1 MAKKRGLTRFF
12 RHNDIYL
19 QIQFFVKM
27 YSREIITSIVNHL
40 KRPEV
45 ILLFG
50 ARQTGKS
57 TLLEMLAEKYGNMK
71 IINCEQPVIYDA
83 LSELNVPKIK
93 ALFDNNEIIA
103 FDEAQTIPEI
113 GKILKLLYDDK
124 AIKIRLVATS
134 SSSFELSNK
143 TGEPLTGRNIKFNLF
158 PLSIGEI
165 SNKRGW
171 QFFLENLNEFLIFGT
186 YPGVVNLNTN
196 EKREKLLSLSSD
208 YLFKDIFKFEQL
220 KNPDILRKLLKAIAL
235 QIGNLVSFQELASL
249 LGVSKETISR
259 YLDLLEKSFIIFRL
273 GSFSGNLRNELR
285 KRHKYYFYD
294 TGIRNAVINNFA
306 GMNERVDAGAIWE
319 NYCVSEIIKANN
331 NNQVFSNF
339 YFWRTYDGA
348 EVDLVEEIDG
358 KITAYE
364 FKWNPGRKPKLPT
377 SFANKYNVKN
387 LNVINPGNIYL
398 VK

>member
-1 MAKKRGLTRFF
+1 MYNRDINSIIIEQLKKP
-12 RHNDIYL
+12 
-19 QIQFFVKM
+19 
-27 YSREIITSIVNHL
+27 EI
-40 KRPEV
+40 

-57 TLLEMLAEKYGNMK
+57 TLLGILAERFSNMK
-71 IINCEQPVIYDA
+71 ILNCEQTVVSDA
-83 LSELNVPKIK
+83 LSEINIPKIK
-93 ALFDNNEIIA
+93 ALFDNKEVIA

-113 GKILKLLYDDK
+113 GRILKLLYDEKD
-124 AIKIRLVATS
+124 INTRFIATG

-158 PLSIGEI
+158 PLSVNEI
-165 SNKRGW
+165 SATKGW
-171 QFFLENLNEFLIFGT
+171 QFFLENINEILVFGS
-186 YPGVVNLNTN
+186 YPGVVNLSGN
-196 EKREKLLSLSSD
+196 EKRSKLLSLTND

-220 KNPDILRKLLKAIAL
+220 RNPDILRKLLKAIAL
-235 QIGNLVSFQELASL
+235 QVGNLVSFQELASL
-249 LGVSKETISR
+249 LGVAKETIAR

-306 GMNERVDAGAIWE
+306 GMNDRADTRAIWE
-319 NYCVSEIIKANN
+319 NFCVSEIIKANN
-331 NNQVFSNF
+331 NKQVLSNF

-358 KITAYE
+358 KIIAYE
-364 FKWNPGRKPKLPT
+364 FKWNPNKKAKLPS
-377 SFANKYNVKN
+377 SFAGKYNVTDFK
-387 LNVINPGNIYL
+387 VINPGNVYL
-398 VK
+398 LK

>member
-1 MAKKRGLTRFF
+1 MYNR
-12 RHNDIYL
+12 DI
-19 QIQFFVKM
+19 IK
-27 YSREIITSIVNHL
+27 SIDNQL

-50 ARQTGKS
+50 ARRTGKS
-57 TLLEMLAEKYGNMK
+57 TLLEMLADKYSNMV
-71 IINCEQPVIYDA
+71 ILNCEQPKIYDA
-83 LSELNVPKIK
+83 LTEMNIPKIK
-93 ALFDNNEIIA
+93 ALFDNNEIVA

-113 GKILKLLYDDK
+113 GKILKLLYDDRNN
-124 AIKIRLVATS
+124 KIHIIATG

-143 TGEPLTGRNIKFNLF
+143 TGEPLTGRNISFNLF
-158 PLSIGEI
+158 PLSLNEI
-165 SNKRGW
+165 SKKKGW
-171 QFFLENLNEFLIFGT
+171 QFFLENLNEFLVFGS
-186 YPGVVNLNTN
+186 YPGVIDLNAK
-196 EKREKLLSLSSD
+196 EKRLKLLSLTND

-235 QIGNLVSFQELASL
+235 QVGNLVSFQELASL
-249 LGVSKETISR
+249 LGVSKQTIAR
-259 YLDLLEKSFIIFRL
+259 YIDLLEKSFIIFRL

-294 TGIRNAVINNFA
+294 TGIRNAIINNFA

-319 NYCVSEIIKANN
+319 NFCVAEIIKANN
-331 NNQVFSNF
+331 YKQLFSNF

-364 FKWNPGRKPKLPT
+364 FKWKPGRKAKLPA
-377 SFANKYNVKN
+377 SFAGKYNVVAFH
-387 LNVINPGNIYL
+387 VINPGNVYL
-398 VK
+398 LK